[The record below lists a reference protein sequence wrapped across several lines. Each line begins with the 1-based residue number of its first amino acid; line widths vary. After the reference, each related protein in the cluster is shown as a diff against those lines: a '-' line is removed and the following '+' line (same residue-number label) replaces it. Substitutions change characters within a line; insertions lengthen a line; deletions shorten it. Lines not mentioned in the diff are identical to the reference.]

1 MRAILIILD
10 SFGIGGAPDA
20 DAFGDEGANTL
31 GHIAEVCASG
41 AVSDAR
47 PEPGPLHLPHM
58 ASLGLFQALA
68 CASGRPFAAPDGL
81 RGAWAAA
88 TEIGRGKDTPS
99 GHWEI
104 MGYPVMDPPRVFP
117 DQKNSFPNKLLD
129 RIVAAGELPGVLGNC
144 HAGGTAI
151 IEDLGPEHLRTGKP
165 IIYTSVDSVLQIAAH
180 EEAFGLDRLMLLCR
194 LTREIAD
201 AYNIGRV
208 IARPFI
214 GSEEAGFERTGNRR
228 DFTMPPKGLTV
239 LDQLQN
245 AGRKVIAIGKIGDI
259 FAHRGISETRKAFG
273 TDALFD
279 LTVHAMDDLP
289 EGGLLFANYVDFD
302 TLYGHG
308 RDPLGYA
315 AALEALDAR
324 LPALFAAQRPGDML
338 ILSADHGNDPTWRG
352 KDHTRERVPVLISG
366 GKELVG
372 LGVRQMA
379 DMGASITEHLGVDG
393 TGHGLSFLHEI
404 GGVA

>member
-20 DAFGDEGANTL
+20 GEFGDEGANTL

-41 AVSDAR
+41 AVSPAR
-47 PEPGPLHLPHM
+47 PDPGPLHLPHM
-58 ASLGLFQALA
+58 ASLGLWQALD
-68 CASGRPFAAPDGL
+68 CADGTPLAAPDGL

-104 MGYPVMDPPRVFP
+104 MGCPVMDPPRVFP
-117 DQKNSFPNKLLD
+117 DQENAFP
-129 RIVAAGELPGVLGNC
+129 AELIAEIMEVGDVPGMLGNC

-151 IEDLGPEHLRTGKP
+151 VDALGAEHLRTGKP
-165 IIYTSVDSVLQIAAH
+165 IVYTSVDSVLQIAAH
-180 EEAFGLDRLMLLCR
+180 EDAFGLDRLMRLCEV
-194 LTREIAD
+194 TRKIAD
-201 AYNIGRV
+201 RYKIGRV

-214 GSEEAGFERTGNRR
+214 GKDGHFERTGNRR
-228 DFTMPPKGLTV
+228 DFTMPPQAPTI
-239 LDQLQN
+239 LDRLQE
-245 AGRKVIAIGKIGDI
+245 AAREVIAIGKIGDI
-259 FAHRGISETRKAFG
+259 FAHRGISENRKAFG

-279 LTVHAMDDLP
+279 LTVEAMDDLP

-324 LPALFAAQRPGDML
+324 LPELFAAQRPGDML

-352 KDHTRERVPVLISG
+352 KDHTRERVPVLIRG
-366 GKELVG
+366 GRRTTG
-372 LGVRQMA
+372 LGLRHMA
-379 DMGASITEHLGVDG
+379 DIGVSIAAHLGVEY
-393 TGHGLSFLHEI
+393 TGHGQSFLDEI
-404 GGVA
+404 GGVT